1 MKIKE
6 LCESERPRERLLSK
20 GAPSLSNGE
29 LLAVLLNTG
38 SRGKNVV
45 EMAREVLSAA
55 QGSLITLAGMSMSQ
69 LETTEGIGKSKAAVL
84 AACFELGRRLFAERA
99 AFKKSSV
106 ISPGTVYELMIPHLL
121 GLDHE
126 ECWIL
131 FLNNAQYCIGSQRVS
146 SGGLDSTIID
156 LKDITRMALD
166 KRASYLILVHNH
178 PSGSPFPSH
187 EDIRQT
193 AALKK
198 ALTPMGI
205 GLMDHVIVC
214 NDCYYS
220 FSDEEMKP
228 AGR

>member
-29 LLAVLLNTG
+29 LMAVLLNTG
-38 SRGKNVV
+38 GRGKNVV
-45 EMAREVLSAA
+45 EMAQEVLSAA
-55 QGSLITLAGMSMSQ
+55 NGSLITLAGMSMNQ
-69 LETTEGIGKSKAAVL
+69 LEEVDGIGKSKAATL
-84 AACFELGRRLFAERA
+84 AACFELGRRLFAEKA
-99 AFKKSSV
+99 AYRKYPV
-106 ISPGTVYELMIPHLL
+106 VSPLVVYEMMIPHLL

-131 FLNNAQYCIGSQRVS
+131 FLNNAQYCTGRQRVS

-156 LKDITRMALD
+156 LKDITRTALD
-166 KRASYLILVHNH
+166 KRASFLILVHNH
-178 PSGSPFPSH
+178 PSGSPFPSQ
-187 EDIRQT
+187 EDLRQT
-193 AALKK
+193 EALKK

-205 GLMDHVIVC
+205 GLMDHVIIC

-220 FSDEEMKP
+220 FSDEEMKTVEH
-228 AGR
+228 

>member
-6 LCESERPRERLLSK
+6 LCESERPRERLLSQ

-38 SRGKNVV
+38 GRGKNVV
-45 EMAREVLSAA
+45 EMAQEVLSAA
-55 QGSLITLAGMSMSQ
+55 RGSLINLAGMSLSQ
-69 LETTEGIGKSKAAVL
+69 LEKVNGIGKSKAAVL
-84 AACFELGRRLFAERA
+84 AACFELGRRLFSERA
-99 AFKKSSV
+99 SFKKSPV
-106 ISPGTVYELMIPHLL
+106 ISPQIVFELMIPHML

-131 FLNNAQYCIGSQRVS
+131 FLNNAQYCVGRQKVS
-146 SGGLDSTIID
+146 SGGMDSTVID
-156 LKDITRMALD
+156 MKDITRMALD
-166 KRASYLILVHNH
+166 MRSSFLILVHNH
-178 PSGSPFPSH
+178 PSGSPYPSQ

-220 FSDEEMKP
+220 FSDEEMKF
-228 AGR
+228 ANR

>member
-6 LCESERPRERLLSK
+6 LCEGERPREKMLS
-20 GAPSLSNGE
+20 GGVQALSNGE
-29 LLAVLLNTG
+29 LLAVILRTG
-38 SRGKNVV
+38 NPGKNVV
-45 EMAREVLSAA
+45 ELSQEILSEA
-55 QGSLITLAGMSMSQ
+55 QGSLVFLGGMS
-69 LETTEGIGKSKAAVL
+69 LEKLLAIDGIGKSKAATL
-84 AACFELGRRLFAERA
+84 AACFELGRRTFAEKA
-99 AFKKSSV
+99 AFRKV
-106 ISPGTVYELMIPHLL
+106 PVTSPRMVFELMIPSLL

-131 FLNNAQYCIGSQRVS
+131 FLNNAQYCTGRRRVS
-146 SGGLDSTIID
+146 YGGMDSTVID
-156 LKDITRMALD
+156 IKGITRLALE

-178 PSGSPFPSH
+178 PSGSPLPSQ

-220 FSDEEMKP
+220 FSDEETGV
-228 AGR
+228 ARR